1 MEVGLAVA
9 AFFTPPADATL
20 LADRGELAEPGGA
33 EIRLLSALAFGY
45 VSSEI
50 VKWARVST

>member
-1 MEVGLAVA
+1 MAVA